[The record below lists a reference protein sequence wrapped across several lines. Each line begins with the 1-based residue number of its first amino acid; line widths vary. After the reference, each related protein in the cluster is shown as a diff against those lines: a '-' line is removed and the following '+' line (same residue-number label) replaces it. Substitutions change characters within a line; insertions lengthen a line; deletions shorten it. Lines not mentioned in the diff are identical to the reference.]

1 MRKFGFKVCF
11 WFALEEFLKV
21 CFPKPQPRSH
31 RTSTKATEFIL
42 VYTALADSVASAAL
56 AVSAVLQL
64 QLFTFKQWISSVID
78 VLGLFEINVNF

>member
-56 AVSAVLQL
+56 AFSAVLQL
-64 QLFTFKQWISSVID
+64 QLLTCKQWISSVME
-78 VLGLFEINVNF
+78 VFGPSEITVHF